1 MKVSPCA
8 CASERARDLC
18 IRACVRERERQGE
31 GITKLKMRV
40 RIVFEKN
47 IIKISD
53 RNTLKK
59 VP

>member
-1 MKVSPCA
+1 
-8 CASERARDLC
+8 
-18 IRACVRERERQGE
+18 VRERERQGE